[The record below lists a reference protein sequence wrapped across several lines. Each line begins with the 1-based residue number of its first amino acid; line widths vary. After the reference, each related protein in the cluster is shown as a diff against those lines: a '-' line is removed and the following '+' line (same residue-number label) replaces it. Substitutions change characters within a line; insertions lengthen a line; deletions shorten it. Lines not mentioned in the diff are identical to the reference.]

1 MTKAYPENTIYA
13 LSSGRGRSA
22 VAVVRLSGPACGP
35 VLDRLCG
42 VRPPAREARVRSVR
56 DPVSGEILD
65 RALVLWFPGPGS
77 FTGEDSA
84 ELHLHGS
91 QAVVSAVLRVLSEFE
106 GVRAAEAGDFTRRAF
121 DNEKL
126 DLTEVEGLAD
136 LIDAQT
142 DVQRRQA
149 QRQFDGALANQVEGW
164 RERLIHQAAHLE
176 AAIDFSEEDIPEGLL
191 DSCLS
196 EVQQLR
202 EELQAYLATS
212 HVGERIRQGLQITLL
227 GAPNAGKSS
236 LLNRLAKREAAIVSE
251 IAGTTRDVIEVAMDI
266 AGFPVLLSDTAGLRQ
281 EGTADAIEVEGMRR
295 SKQRAQEADLKL
307 VLFDGLEC
315 AQPDRKSLE
324 LLDDTALAVITK
336 WDLASQPLPDSMGAH
351 KAYPLSVKTG
361 EGLEALLDT
370 IEQQLTKLYDA
381 ADEAPILLTRQRHR
395 ENLTACAEAL
405 QRAESAP
412 EISLMAEDIRHALA
426 TLGRITGRVDVE
438 DLLDVIFRDFC
449 IGK

>member
-65 RALVLWFPGPGS
+65 RTLVLWFPGPGS

-315 AQPDRKSLE
+315 AQPDRQSLE

-336 WDLASQPLPDSMGAH
+336 RDLVSQPLPNSMGTH

-361 EGLEALLDT
+361 EGLEALLDA
-370 IEQQLTKLYDA
+370 IEQQLTRLYDA
-381 ADEAPILLTRQRHR
+381 ADETPILLTRQRHC
-395 ENLTACAEAL
+395 ESLTACAEAL

-412 EISLMAEDIRHALA
+412 EISLMAEDIRYALA